1 MTNTFTVSE
10 KINPFNGSIDKWI
23 VSNDSRV
30 ITLDITAGTATEKG
44 QYLSEQATSNVFTFA
59 ENALFPK
66 SDLPF

>member
-1 MTNTFTVSE
+1 MSSFTVSE
-10 KINPFNGSIDKWI
+10 QVNYGTGDIDQWI

-30 ITLDITAGTATEKG
+30 ITLDIAAGTATEKG